1 MSELSDIIRPG
12 AGRGLDFVILD
23 DLRKRTGITK
33 PEIVK
38 FAMSEMLANSLD
50 TDATEIWIQVSKKDE
65 FDEVT
70 VTDNG
75 STKITRESLE
85 LILDFGSKASSK
97 RGFFMVSRGYLGN
110 ALKCLFGYSH
120 ALAIEKRLSIP
131 EIVVVS
137 HGTKYRIKL
146 KPDKVKEIINS
157 EIVAEKFDELNIN
170 SFSLKYPYDHS
181 AILGRLENPN
191 EATEEDLLAVERE
204 LLYKIIFGTSMVNAT
219 RKIHCNLWGE
229 RSELGEAVE
238 AFIPRKE
245 TSVIWYEKD
254 QFIALFKDFVRAT
267 PETHLTDFVALFR
280 GFTGRV
286 KKKEILA
293 KIVPPDQH
301 SSGEFCEFL
310 PTTPIRA
317 LNDDD
322 IERLYL
328 TMLVTAKKIN
338 VRSINKVLG
347 VVGKD
352 QFEKVR
358 ERMGWRKLKYSYHRS
373 RSSDWESVS
382 YPFIIEFALFEREE
396 EDQRGVNVYQC
407 VNFMASMED
416 IFSRLYD
423 VKTHLARCGVTSEMP
438 ITVVVHLICPVLKW
452 LDYGK
457 GGLYE

>member
-1 MSELSDIIRPG
+1 MGELVDLIRPG

-33 PEIVK
+33 PEIIK

-50 TDATEIWIQVSKKDE
+50 SDATEIWIEVSKEDE
-65 FDEVT
+65 FDKVT

-75 STKITRESLE
+75 VKKITREALE

-120 ALAIEKRLSIP
+120 ALAVDKRLPPP

-146 KPDKVKEIINS
+146 KPDKIKEIINS
-157 EIVAEKFDELNIN
+157 EIFTEEVDEPDIN
-170 SFSLKYPYDHS
+170 SFSLRYPYDHS
-181 AILGRLENPN
+181 AIRGMLKKPN
-191 EATEEDLLAVERE
+191 EATEEDLLTIERRR
-204 LLYKIIFGTSMVNAT
+204 LYKIIFGTNMVNPT

-229 RSELGEAVE
+229 KAELGEAIE
-238 AFIPRKE
+238 AFLPRRE

-254 QFIALFKDFVRAT
+254 QFSALFKDFVRAR
-267 PETHLTDFVALFR
+267 PETHIKDFMALFR

-286 KKKEILA
+286 RQKEILA
-293 KIVPPDQH
+293 KLGSYDQD
-301 SSGEFCEFL
+301 STGEFREFL
-310 PTTPIRA
+310 PKAPIRN
-317 LNDDD
+317 LDDAE
-322 IERLYL
+322 IERLYHV
-328 TMLVTAKKIN
+328 MLGMSKKIN

-347 VVGKD
+347 IVGKE

-358 ERMGWRKLKYSYHRS
+358 EMMGWRKLKYSYIRS
-373 RSSDWESVS
+373 RTSDWETVS
-382 YPFIIEFALFEREE
+382 YPFIMEFALFEREE
-396 EDQRGVNVYQC
+396 EDQGGLSIYQC

-423 VKTHLARCGVTSEMP
+423 VKTHLAKCGVDGSMP
-438 ITVVVHLICPVLKW
+438 ITAVVHFICPVLKW

>member
-1 MSELSDIIRPG
+1 M
-12 AGRGLDFVILD
+12 
-23 DLRKRTGITK
+23 
-33 PEIVK
+33 
-38 FAMSEMLANSLD
+38 
-50 TDATEIWIQVSKKDE
+50 
-65 FDEVT
+65 T

-75 STKITRESLE
+75 STKIIRESLE

-120 ALAIEKRLSIP
+120 ALAIEKRLPPP

-146 KPDKVKEIINS
+146 KPDKIEEVINS
-157 EIVAEKFDELNIN
+157 EIFIEEADGVVN

-181 AILGRLENPN
+181 AILGRLMNPN
-191 EATEEDLLAVERE
+191 DATEEDLITIERRI
-204 LLYKIIFGTSMVNAT
+204 LYEIIFGTSMVNPT
-219 RKIHCNLWGE
+219 RKIHCDLWGVK
-229 RSELGEAVE
+229 SEFGEAIE
-238 AFIPRKE
+238 AFIPRRE

-254 QFIALFKDFVRAT
+254 QFSALFKDFVRAR
-267 PETHLTDFVALFR
+267 PETHLKDFLALFR
-280 GFTGRV
+280 GFTSRM

-293 KIVPPDQH
+293 KLVPPDQH
-301 SSGEFCEFL
+301 STDGLCEFL
-310 PTTPIRA
+310 PKTAIRT
-317 LNDDD
+317 LDDDD

-328 TMLVTAKKIN
+328 IMLDMAKKIN

-347 VVGKD
+347 IVGQE

-382 YPFIIEFALFEREE
+382 YPFIIEFALFERKE
-396 EDQRGVNVYQC
+396 EDQRGVHIYQC

-416 IFSRLYD
+416 IFARLYN
-423 VKTHLARCGVTSEMP
+423 VKSHIASCGVTSEMP
-438 ITVVVHLICPVLKW
+438 ITVLLHLICPVLKW

>member
-1 MSELSDIIRPG
+1 MGELVDLIRPG
-12 AGRGLDFVILD
+12 SGRGLDFVILD

-50 TDATEIWIQVSKKDE
+50 TDATEIWINVSKKDE

-70 VTDNG
+70 VIDNG
-75 STKITRESLE
+75 SKKITREALE

-120 ALAIEKRLSIP
+120 ALAIDKRLPSP
-131 EIVVVS
+131 EIVVIS
-137 HGTKYRIKL
+137 HGTKYRIEL
-146 KPDKVKEIINS
+146 KPDKIKEIIKS
-157 EIVAEKFDELNIN
+157 EIFAEEVDVTNIN
-170 SFSLKYPYDHS
+170 SFSLRYPYDHS
-181 AILGRLENPN
+181 AIRGMLKKPH
-191 EATEEDLLAVERE
+191 EATEEDLLAVERRI
-204 LLYKIIFGTSMVNAT
+204 LYDIVFGSSMVNPT
-219 RKIHCNLWGE
+219 RKIHCDLWGE
-229 RSELGEAVE
+229 RSELGEAIE
-238 AFIPRKE
+238 AFVPRRE

-254 QFIALFKDFVRAT
+254 QFIALFKDFVRAR
-267 PETHLTDFVALFR
+267 PETHLKDFVALFR

-286 KKKEILA
+286 KKKEILTKLA
-293 KIVPPDQH
+293 PQDQD
-301 SSGEFCEFL
+301 SRDAICEFL
-310 PTTPIRA
+310 PKTPIRA
-317 LNDDD
+317 LDDEE

-328 TMLVTAKKIN
+328 TMLGMAKKIN

-347 VVGKD
+347 IVGKN

-358 ERMGWRKLKYSYHRS
+358 ESMGWRKLKYSYHRS
-373 RSSDWESVS
+373 RSSEWESVS

-396 EDQRGVNVYQC
+396 EDQRGIKVYQC
-407 VNFMASMED
+407 VNFMSSMED
-416 IFSRLYD
+416 IFARLYD
-423 VKTHLARCGVTSEMP
+423 VKTHLARCGVKSEMP

-457 GGLYE
+457 AGLYE